1 MKIAIG
7 NFEKISD
14 DKWHPLHVQYDY
26 ENYPLPNY
34 DDIVFVDRV
43 DPEQIEGKYAVMY
56 YNPQTNSVFY
66 EYFDIPPTPEEEL
79 RQRIELIQQALDTL
93 LLGGGM

>member
-66 EYFDIPPTPEEEL
+66 EYIDKPLTPEK
-79 RQRIELIQQALDTL
+79 QIQQLLDANAELTYQL
-93 LLGGGM
+93 MMKGVL